1 MDVLH
6 KIRAYHA
13 VLAILATLA
22 YATGE
27 LEIVHAWLGYGV
39 SLAIVFRLL
48 LVLSGERQLGLMRYY
63 PKFRGLKLG
72 NLATHPAISRTLL
85 LGIAACLIG
94 VTLTGITMDRGHAIG
109 LSGSTVASVA
119 GASAAMADDGK
130 RDRQGR
136 DGGKR
141 EKDEGVLGE
150 IHETLANLLL
160 TLVILHIAYLLLFK
174 WPLARFMLFLQK
186 PDA

>member
-27 LEIVHAWLGYGV
+27 LGIVHAWLGYGV
-39 SLAIVFRLL
+39 SLAIVFRLP
-48 LVLSGERQLGLMRYY
+48 LVLSGKRQLGLMRYY

-72 NLATHPAISRTLL
+72 NFATHPAISRTLL
-85 LGIAACLIG
+85 LGIAVCLIG
-94 VTLTGITMDRGHAIG
+94 VTLTGITMDRGHG
-109 LSGSTVASVA
+109 VA
-119 GASAAMADDGK
+119 GASVAMADDGK

-136 DGGKR
+136 DSGKC

-160 TLVILHIAYLLLFK
+160 TLVLLHIAYLLLFK

>member
-1 MDVLH
+1 MDVLRI
-6 KIRAYHA
+6 IRAQHA
-13 VLAILATLA
+13 ALAILATLA

-27 LEIVHAWLGYGV
+27 LGIVHAWLGYAV
-39 SLAIVFRLL
+39 ALAIVFRLL

-94 VTLTGITMDRGHAIG
+94 VTLTGVTMDRGHAIG
-109 LSGSTVASVA
+109 LSGGTVAGVAVSSV
-119 GASAAMADDGK
+119 AMADDGK
-130 RDRQGR
+130 RDKGE
-136 DGGKR
+136 GGKR

-150 IHETLANLLL
+150 FHETLANLLL
-160 TLVILHIAYLLLFK
+160 TLVLLHVAYLLLFK

-186 PDA
+186 ADA